1 VPVVSSAI
9 AEASAAMVREA
20 SEQLASTAAERRR
33 RQVLRLI
40 DLALEQ
46 CEERNLAAAGPGKGV
61 APPRDLEPPPMA
73 VALIDWLQLQEGGS
87 AQPPT
92 CNQEALE
99 ELFRL
104 QQAYLLTPEGE
115 SELEA
120 AELEEVVS

>member
-1 VPVVSSAI
+1 VSSAI

-61 APPRDLEPPPMA
+61 APPRDLGPPTMV
-73 VALIDWLQLQEGGS
+73 VALIDWLQLQEGGA
-87 AQPPT
+87 AQPPR

-115 SELEA
+115 LEA
-120 AELEEVVS
+120 AELEEVTS

>member
-1 VPVVSSAI
+1 VPLVSSAI

-20 SEQLASTAAERRR
+20 SHRLESTAAERRR

-61 APPRDLEPPPMA
+61 APPRDLEPPPMV
-73 VALIDWLQLQEGGS
+73 VALIDWLQLQEGGP

-115 SELEA
+115 LDDEQ
-120 AELEEVVS
+120 LEEVTS

>member
-9 AEASAAMVREA
+9 AEASAVMVREA
-20 SEQLASTAAERRR
+20 SDQLASTAAERRR

-46 CEERNLAAAGPGKGV
+46 CEERNLAAAGPRKGI
-61 APPRDLEPPPMA
+61 APPRDLGPPSMA
-73 VALIDWLQLQEGGS
+73 LALIDWLQLQEGGA
-87 AQPPT
+87 AQPPQR
-92 CNQEALE
+92 NQEALE

-115 SELEA
+115 LDDEQ
-120 AELEEVVS
+120 LEEVAG